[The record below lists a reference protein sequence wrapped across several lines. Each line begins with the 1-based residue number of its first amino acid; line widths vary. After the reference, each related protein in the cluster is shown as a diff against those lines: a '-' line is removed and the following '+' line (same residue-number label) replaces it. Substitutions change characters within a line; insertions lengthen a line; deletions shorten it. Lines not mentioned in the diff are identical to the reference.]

1 MHSLLTLT
9 SVFFR
14 SGEKRIELPKVFRG
28 AIGYQTPKEKEDAF
42 RQQNNELEK
51 AA

>member
-1 MHSLLTLT
+1 MKWMHWYSKDRLH
-9 SVFFR
+9 
-14 SGEKRIELPKVFRG
+14 G
-28 AIGYQTPKEKEDAF
+28 AIGCRTPNEKENAF